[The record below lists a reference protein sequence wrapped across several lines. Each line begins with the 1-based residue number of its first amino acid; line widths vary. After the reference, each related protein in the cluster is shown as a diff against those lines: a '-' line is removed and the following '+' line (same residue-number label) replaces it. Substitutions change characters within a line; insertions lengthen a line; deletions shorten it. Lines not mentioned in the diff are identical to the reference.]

1 MSIARRILLASVV
14 LSLLVSAAFVTLIL
28 AINALRQATER
39 EARASDVTTATVRLE
54 KLVVDLETGLRG
66 LVLTGNERFLR
77 PYTNARAELPR
88 RLSEFERLEERDTL
102 QERRATQLA
111 GLIREYVR
119 DYLEPLVA
127 IARFQPLAANT
138 PIATR
143 EGRLRTD
150 EIRARFRRFLATEAE
165 EAAASTRA
173 AERRSTRAIRVGAAA
188 VIGSIALIGLFGIYL
203 ARSIARPVRAVASGA
218 SEIAGGRLSLRLRED
233 GPGEV
238 GELTRSFNAMAERL
252 EASREELERQ
262 NAALRE
268 SERLKTDLLSTVSH
282 ELRTPLAS
290 VMGFISLLLQR
301 DFDAETRRHYLGIV
315 DAQARRLEA
324 LLEDFLDVQL
334 IETGRLKLVE
344 ELVDV
349 SSLLRGQLELYAA
362 QSPMHRLELA
372 LPQDGRDE
380 PLLQVRGDPNRLTQ
394 VIGNL
399 LSNAIKYSPDGGE
412 VEVRGQRSDG
422 AVRISVRDRG
432 IGIPISQQER
442 IFTKFFRGDAGAS
455 GIGGAGLG
463 LAFSREVVE
472 AHGGRIGFS
481 SATGRGSTF
490 WVELPAAVPAQVGEG
505 QDDHERKEQQ

>member
-1 MSIARRILLASVV
+1 MSIGRRILLASVV

-28 AINALRQATER
+28 AINALRDATER
-39 EARASDVTTATVRLE
+39 EARSGDVTTATLRLE

-66 LVLTGNERFLR
+66 LVLTGNGRFLQ
-77 PYTNARAELPR
+77 PYTVARVELPG
-88 RLSEFERLEERDTL
+88 RLSEFEELVEPNTL
-102 QERRATQLA
+102 QDRRARRLA

-119 DYLEPLVA
+119 DYLAPLVA
-127 IARFQPLAANT
+127 IARVDRRAANT

-143 EGRLRTD
+143 EGRVRTD
-150 EIRARFRRFLATEAE
+150 EIRALFRRFLTVEAA

-173 AERRSTRAIRVGAAA
+173 AERRSTRAIRAGAAG
-188 VIGSIALIGLFGIYL
+188 VIGSIALIALFGIYL

-238 GELTRSFNAMAERL
+238 GELTRSFNAMAERV
-252 EASREELERQ
+252 EASRAELERQ
-262 NAALRE
+262 NEALRE
-268 SERLKTDLLSTVSH
+268 SERLKSDLLSTVSH

-324 LLEDFLDVQL
+324 ILEDFLDVQL
-334 IETGRLKLVE
+334 IETGRLELAE

-349 SSLLRGQLELYAA
+349 ANLLRGQLELYAA
-362 QSPMHRLELA
+362 QSPMHRLELE
-372 LPQDGRDE
+372 LPPDGREE
-380 PLLQVRGDPNRLTQ
+380 PLLPVRGDPNRLTQ

-412 VEVRGQRSDG
+412 VEVRAERNNG
-422 AVRISVRDRG
+422 AVLISVRDGG
-432 IGIPISQQER
+432 IGIPIAQQER

-463 LAFSREVVE
+463 LAFSREIVE
-472 AHGGRIGFS
+472 AHGGRIGFR
-481 SATGRGSTF
+481 SAAGRGSTF
-490 WVELPAAVPAQVGEG
+490 WVELPAAGSVEAEQG
-505 QDDHERKEQQ
+505 QNNSDRKEQQ